1 MYTPGTLL
9 RLARE
14 ERKLSISDVKTFAK
28 IRESAIVAMET
39 DTFDKFPAA
48 YMQTFLPA
56 YADFIGVSQYH
67 LAEAFKATL
76 PEYHYLAR
84 SLYSRTLQQIAA
96 SQMRAEHE
104 RLNPSFA
111 VRAKVATKKYAARVA
126 VLVLAFAL
134 GWSVMTSDVSL
145 IGTLFAGRFV
155 ATPEEMRGTPFTEL
169 TGESA
174 ASAVAQNN
182 RPLSNESQPSE
193 AGEGEQG
200 EMKTIHLA
208 ALLNVDIDV
217 EAVRA
222 IAFKQT
228 QEVSHSIGDALVHA
242 VDDLTPAPTIHAEYD
257 ASRRSISSI
266 ASTMLQRMPDPRTE
280 AALPREPQFITEA
293 AVEQNSA
300 RNPKSGQILVAG
312 IDNEPLNTGF
322 FKRKQAAMRVVALTS
337 SLRLAHS
344 RNIPSIETVA
354 LKAVVIEPVQ
364 IIVPIMQP
372 SLQYRIQQGALQPI
386 SMPILP
392 VTAYPSE

>member
-39 DTFDKFPAA
+39 DAFDKFPAA

-84 SLYSRTLQQIAA
+84 SLYSRTLQQIAV

-104 RLNPSFA
+104 RLNPPFA
-111 VRAKVATKKYAARVA
+111 VRAKAATKKYAARVA
-126 VLVLAFAL
+126 VLAIAFAL

-182 RPLSNESQPSE
+182 RPLSNESQTSE
-193 AGEGEQG
+193 AGEQG

-242 VDDLTPAPTIHAEYD
+242 VDDLTPTAPIHAEYD

-266 ASTMLQRMPDPRTE
+266 AATMLQRMPEPRTE

-300 RNPKSGQILVAG
+300 HATKSGQILVAG

-354 LKAVVIEPVQ
+354 LKAIVIEPVQ

-372 SLQYRIQQGALQPI
+372 SLQYRIQQSALQPI